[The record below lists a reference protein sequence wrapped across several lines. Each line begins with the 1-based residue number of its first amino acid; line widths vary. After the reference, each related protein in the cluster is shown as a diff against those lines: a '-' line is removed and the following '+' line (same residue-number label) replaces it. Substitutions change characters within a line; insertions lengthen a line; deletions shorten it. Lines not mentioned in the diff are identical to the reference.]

1 MGRGCLRR
9 HRLHA
14 IALILMWIGGIE
26 LVAGFL
32 AKVWFEVTVQWT
44 PVFFLALLVGI
55 VLYVISRVL

>member
-1 MGRGCLRR
+1 MRR